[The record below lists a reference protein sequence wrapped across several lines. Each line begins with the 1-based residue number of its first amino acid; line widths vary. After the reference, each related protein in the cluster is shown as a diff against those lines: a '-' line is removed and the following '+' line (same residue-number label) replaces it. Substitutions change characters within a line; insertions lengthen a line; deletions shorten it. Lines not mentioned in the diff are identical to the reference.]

1 MINYIDQNEVR
12 NSELLEELDSIN
24 MSINITYIVALSVFL
39 TFLFVQSEQSRV
51 LDQLEGVP
59 GAENRPKLSHL
70 PILSNKLLILTLI
83 IAIKN
88 NLESLNNLLNLEDSE
103 KNRRDIIVAKKAL
116 LASILA
122 FIASLLSYENLTNPI
137 DTIIFPFE
145 DLPL

>member
-24 MSINITYIVALSVFL
+24 MSISVTYIVALSVFL
-39 TFLFVQSEQSRV
+39 SFLFVQSEKSRV
-51 LDQLEGVP
+51 IDQLEGIP

-83 IAIKN
+83 ISIKN
-88 NLESLNNLLNLEDSE
+88 NLKSLNTLLTLDDSE
-103 KNRRDIIVAKKAL
+103 KNIIDIEIAKKAL

-122 FIASLLSYENLTNPI
+122 FIASLLVYENLLNPI
-137 DTIIFPFE
+137 DTIIVPFE